1 MYTPSYQIK
10 VEKREVV
17 LRFPRDIIDE
27 TALGRFLDFL
37 EFESIRK
44 RSQLTEDEAAE
55 LANEI
60 DAEVWQNLKSAFIG
74 G

>member
-10 VEKREVV
+10 VEKQDVV
-17 LRFPRDIIDE
+17 LRFSRDIIDE

-37 EFESIRK
+37 EFESIR
-44 RSQLTEDEAAE
+44 RHSQMTEKQAAE

-60 DAEVWQNLKSAFIG
+60 DAAVWENLKAAFVG
-74 G
+74 A